1 MPKTELPDSM
11 DATIRIL
18 EGYLRNP
25 LTLDGEQ
32 AKDLLR
38 KKRKKAVR
46 RASIAADEDEDAARP
61 RKRRRKQAEIQQF
74 KSAQFIEDSDD
85 DPVLDAEFYAREAAR
100 RDAHRAKMQ
109 LGQIMQQMG
118 KSKGKRGRDKSAT
131 AIGNSEAE
139 EEEEEQGDEAGGPT
153 SFSSD
158 SEATRPSVSHGQS
171 RKEGVRAAQATPGQS
186 NEDDLSADEIDAPA
200 ISKKRRAVF
209 ASDEEE

>member
-1 MPKTELPDSM
+1 ME
-11 DATIRIL
+11 ATIRIL

-38 KKRKKAVR
+38 RKRKKAVR
-46 RASIAADEDEDAARP
+46 RASIAADGNEDAARP

-100 RDAHRAKMQ
+100 REAHRAKMQ

-118 KSKGKRGRDKSAT
+118 RGKKGKRGRDKSAT
-131 AIGNSEAE
+131 AIGISEAE
-139 EEEEEQGDEAGGPT
+139 DEEEQGDEAGGPT

-171 RKEGVRAAQATPGQS
+171 RKEGVRAARAASDQS
-186 NEDDLSADEIDAPA
+186 FEDDSSADEIDAPA